1 MNKGV
6 YLAQPYYLKN
16 TNRYKL
22 GMTENFD
29 NRCKKYGGK
38 KSMLLKYYCNNAL
51 LIEILLK
58 EYIFNNMITAGDE
71 YFDFNGDLNEL
82 KNYFNKV
89 MNSLNVIYRF
99 IHKYNGKIRYNYTIL
114 YDNYN
119 LFSESITDE
128 ILKENKIKILEKEI
142 QRLKKVVNKK
152 DKMNILH
159 KTIINEDLEKNQLKK
174 LIKKD
179 DNKSELN
186 NEDIKYDIN
195 FKNNYEKYYLN
206 FKNNYKEQ
214 NNNLL
219 IKKNYTCL
227 RCGLNCNNKLSNLEK
242 HFNRKKICKP
252 INNFYFEYQFLLNVL
267 NDNRYIEFYNSL
279 LNKKQCPYCLK
290 IISKTNLKRHILNC
304 KYNL

>member
-1 MNKGV
+1 
-6 YLAQPYYLKN
+6 
-16 TNRYKL
+16 
-22 GMTENFD
+22 
-29 NRCKKYGGK
+29 
-38 KSMLLKYYCNNAL
+38 
-51 LIEILLK
+51 
-58 EYIFNNMITAGDE
+58 MITAGDE

-114 YDNYN
+114 YDNYD

-186 NEDIKYDIN
+186 NEDIKY
-195 FKNNYEKYYLN
+195 
-206 FKNNYKEQ
+206 
-214 NNNLL
+214 
-219 IKKNYTCL
+219 
-227 RCGLNCNNKLSNLEK
+227 
-242 HFNRKKICKP
+242 
-252 INNFYFEYQFLLNVL
+252 
-267 NDNRYIEFYNSL
+267 
-279 LNKKQCPYCLK
+279 
-290 IISKTNLKRHILNC
+290 
-304 KYNL
+304 